1 MSVLPEDDQCEPGA
15 PALNINT
22 EQAVGVRRAGA
33 QDLEYQ
39 PSLAESDENAGYIPV
54 NDEVSPEERLLI
66 HPLFGEPAIKSAPTL
81 ETYHACRERLLN
93 GTTAF
98 TVLGKPG
105 MDCRG
110 ALRVIRQYLKQE
122 YPHLT
127 TFEHTV
133 SRFRSARPYVV
144 LSSLL
149 NSVKHGVAGGSP
161 EAQMSRLVNMQEERA
176 LISGFPRSVWIL
188 HNVELIGFQTCQ
200 IMLDMRDRLAL
211 KGIRLFLVNGAFAE
225 PFMTQI
231 ASFSS
236 VLSGSE
242 IQTVFGSIHPLR
254 GLSGLQEY
262 AEVLMEIDSMPIRRD
277 SPITWTE
284 SLLPLAFRNGF
295 RLTKHAPAIH
305 AAITARMPLGNFPDR
320 SFLDVV
326 RNVLSVSARNDA
338 PDFDIPPMVWEN
350 AVDVVIG
357 IGNSYLQAVGAG
369 LLSDDR
375 S

>member
-1 MSVLPEDDQCEPGA
+1 MSTLPKDDQSEPGA
-15 PALNINT
+15 LPLNDNI
-22 EQAVGVRRAGA
+22 EQAVRVQIDEA

-39 PSLAESDENAGYIPV
+39 RSSAESAENAGYIPGD
-54 NDEVSPEERLLI
+54 DEVSPEERVLI

-98 TVLGKPG
+98 TVLGQPG
-105 MDCRG
+105 IDCRG
-110 ALRVIRQYLKQE
+110 SLRVIRQYLKQE

-127 TFEHTV
+127 IFEHTV
-133 SRFRSARPYVV
+133 SRFRSSKPYVV

-149 NSVKHGVAGGSP
+149 NSIKHGVTGGSP
-161 EAQMSRLVNMQEERA
+161 EAQMARLVNMQEERA

-188 HNVELIGFQTCQ
+188 HNAELIGVQTCQ

-211 KGIRLFLVNGAFAE
+211 KGIRLFLVNGAFVE

-231 ASFSS
+231 ASFSPE
-236 VLSGSE
+236 LSASE

-262 AEVLMEIDSMPIRRD
+262 AGVLTEIDSMPIRRD

-284 SLLPLAFRNGF
+284 SLLPLAYRNGF

-326 RNVLSVSARNDA
+326 RNVMSVAARNDA
-338 PDFDIPPMVWEN
+338 PDFDIPPPVWEN

-357 IGNSYLQAVGAG
+357 IGNSYLQAVGVG
-369 LLSDDR
+369 LLSDEQ
-375 S
+375 